1 MYMYNLNINLKLNY
15 QQSRKNTKPSFA
27 YKKMEEAV
35 NNKGEDL
42 EEKRESTE
50 KRVFKAYNIILNE
63 NIIGEKIYIF
73 LLMLQS
79 IQIMISPIQII
90 LDSSNSD
97 VETVVDIIKLFNYAE
112 YIISLNSLPSYLV
125 AMGTQIAILLFV
137 LICLA
142 IMIKPGN
149 HTDNS
154 QNNSWKPI
162 LQTISTALTLFS
174 TIFFIPSLQLYLT
187 TILCH
192 ENGMSNIQC
201 WSMSHLGIM
210 FLGMFALCLHLCLT
224 YSLTLFFVEDYLFS
238 NIPWAGNNKS
248 TNVLIFFGM
257 LLCAI
262 FSAFRSDISHEI
274 GGYGVVVL
282 MLLFL
287 ITIYY
292 KYEYSITYNKRVQ
305 IGYFWQSGVVIAII
319 FGLLPTQYLDITYRY
334 STFGVSLLL
343 GGTLAYALSCMYE
356 LKMKDLLFVSEK
368 EIRTKKR
375 MNEYLVHL
383 TPLLDNLHMHRW
395 NRYLLHG
402 IRNNHQ
408 QFCQNI
414 LCPCQNSHN
423 FIFNPN
429 YRLIDEYREV
439 ALQFTEL
446 ERIMDKAKISQ
457 VASPLQ
463 LWIAHIQ
470 ANWYQ
475 FIELYIQQ
483 LITRQPRDIYLRLID
498 AYYKEYYLK
507 NYYKSY
513 YSLLQAI
520 YMTKNIRKRFLI
532 YRFTSKLDK
541 NIKVYEANFGN
552 KVELGGF
559 VAFHEKNTRFQHN
572 LRTCTSYVKDF
583 WSNFVSDHLRV
594 KFLFKLS
601 GKISNLFRCIRV
613 GYKELIKQKPTYI
626 KSYSMYGNFLN
637 MVIHTDTD
645 AQQIIGKGEMMKRNS
660 AIFAHC
666 NKEEAS
672 YDINAKAIVIR
683 ISGSLDRL
691 GDIISV
697 NEWAFEISGYTPPEL
712 VVVNIRTIVPPFLA
726 VNHDEYMLRF
736 MRTGKRLLLGIE
748 RLVFIYTKVG
758 YYDPIMLTIKTMAGL
773 TNGLEFVAFIHK
785 NQEIIRNKVKLPYI
799 YSRLNPKINFISVSI
814 EGNIIGLSKRCA
826 NVLGIPHAYFVR
838 KNTLSNDV
846 VPLSVLNPKMLI
858 TAKDS
863 QLEHGL
869 VIEINTEALLR
880 YIDRDYIMPN
890 EIDKMLEN
898 MGILEVYIQL
908 SFVRFGDGSLLKSYS
923 FLIIKKVRDIQSR
936 SGQMLE
942 IRYGMKET
950 NISKGSPSN
959 IQAVPDI
966 AASVSVSSVSSSDL
980 TINNMKRNLVLLQ
993 KPFIIKLFEYLLLS
1007 FGSLTIL
1014 ALIVAYLIFNWDLLV
1029 YFDLFDWI
1037 ITRSVY
1043 FTQIITHFYMMLAAV
1058 NYNLPNTEY
1067 TNDISAYAN
1076 QQLYTKI
1083 DQLSKVQFDITK
1095 VLQGELI
1102 AEDKKDDFKE
1112 QVDTKLLNPDFTYTV
1127 HHQDLDVTILQILT
1141 EIISLKDSYKNNLLK
1156 TNALEHNFGLYNSGE
1171 KVLNKGNR
1179 TPTFEEIQIFSIL
1192 YNGADPHTLDYIHE
1206 MSEIGADF
1214 IYKFI
1219 AKREQIL
1226 YIFGIIFP
1234 VVLLILIILLI
1245 VMHIKIQDGKKDFLC
1260 IFAEIPA
1267 IVVNEMIE
1275 HCQQFENEELESQ
1288 KEKLADYEEDK
1299 HKNNHKDKEA
1309 MREEILERNI
1319 MEKTHNDN
1327 ESISDDVENKQL
1339 LGENIAA
1346 QKAILFQDFHNNES
1360 DSEEQELEF
1369 RLDGSPKSEEINKS
1383 FGSDEVLVKNDNT
1396 RMEEQKFLNLFEEE
1410 ENDAKK
1416 RKLERERKTNEEADK
1431 KEKKKKISSYSW
1443 GIDGISLLVL
1453 LLIGIIGTLKGGSN
1467 YIQMKV
1473 INTNGEMV
1481 QHLEN
1486 QYDLILC
1493 LSYTLTFVLT
1503 YQQKMTPLPL
1513 LEGEDPI
1520 HHFQEYYGKSIL
1532 AMEDVVHSKY
1542 KSSKLVDSLKSTLQ
1556 NLFTPTYCE
1565 YVQNII
1571 YISPAQCRTICSQT
1585 NSEGLKNALHYTSY
1599 ILWQKYLNAQE
1610 LVIRTEEWRAAQQS
1624 TDLVEL
1630 YLNIEKVIIPTVEDM
1645 IQDSLGKIKN
1655 TLETQERMRF
1665 LILIIEIV
1673 VYIILLIIIEIF
1685 FVKLQQK
1692 EIFIFKGI
1700 LNLIPLDL
1708 IRQNPQTKEQIY
1720 KYAKVF
1726 M

>member
-1 MYMYNLNINLKLNY
+1 
-15 QQSRKNTKPSFA
+15 
-27 YKKMEEAV
+27 MEEAV

-475 FIELYIQQ
+475 FIELYIQG
-483 LITRQPRDIYLRLID
+483 LIRWQPRDIYLRLID

-507 NYYKSY
+507 SYYRSY
-513 YSLLQAI
+513 YSLLQVAYLNFSI
-520 YMTKNIRKRFLI
+520 QERFLI
-532 YRFTSKLDK
+532 YRLTTILDK
-541 NIKVYEANFGN
+541 NIKEEERRLTGN
-552 KVELGGF
+552 RVDLAGF
-559 VAFHEKNTRFQHN
+559 VAFHEKNKRFQIN
-572 LRTCTSYVKDF
+572 LRTCTRCVKDF
-583 WSNFVSDHLRV
+583 WANFLSDHLHV
-594 KFLFKLS
+594 KSLFQLS
-601 GKISNLFRCIRV
+601 CKISNLLGCIKT
-613 GYKELIKQKPTYI
+613 GYKELTTLKPTYI
-626 KSYSMYGNFLN
+626 KSYSLYGNFLG
-637 MVIHTDTD
+637 MVLHNESD
-645 AQQIIGKGEMMKRNS
+645 AQQIIEKGEMMQRNS
-660 AIFAHC
+660 AIFAHS
-666 NKEEAS
+666 NKENAS
-672 YDINAKAIVIR
+672 YDINAKAMVIR
-683 ISGSLDRL
+683 ITGSLDRL
-691 GDIISV
+691 GDVISV
-697 NEWAFEISGYTPPEL
+697 NEWAFEISGHTPEEL
-712 VVVNIRTIVPPFLA
+712 AIANIRTIVPPFLA
-726 VNHDEYMLRF
+726 VNHDEYMMRF
-736 MRTGKRLLLGIE
+736 LRTGKRNVLGVE
-748 RLVFIYTKVG
+748 RLVFIYTKAG
-758 YYDPIMLTIKTMAGL
+758 YYDPVMITMKTMGGL
-773 TNGLEFVAFIHK
+773 ENGLEFVAFIHK
-785 NQEIIRNKVKLPYI
+785 NQDIIRRQLNLPYL
-799 YSRLNPKINFISVSI
+799 YSRSNPKINFISVTVS
-814 EGNIIGLSKRCA
+814 GIIVGLSKRCA
-826 NVLGIPHAYFVR
+826 NVFGIPHNYFVR
-838 KNTLSNDV
+838 KNSLSSDV
-846 VPLSVLNPKMLI
+846 VPLTVLNPKMLVSEM
-858 TAKDS
+858 DS
-863 QLEHGL
+863 QLLHGL
-869 VIEINTEALLR
+869 VIELNTEALVK
-880 YIDRDYIMPN
+880 YIDRDYIL
-890 EIDKMLEN
+890 EEEVEEMLQK
-898 MGILEVYIQL
+898 MGILEVYIRL
-908 SFVRFGDGSLLKSYS
+908 IFVTFSDGTTFKSYN
-923 FLIIKKVRDIQSR
+923 FIVLKKVKDIKTRSAELLDIRGEMKDNNKSR
-936 SGQMLE
+936 ASLNKQPL
-942 IRYGMKET
+942 
-950 NISKGSPSN
+950 
-959 IQAVPDI
+959 PDI
-966 AASVSVSSVSSSDL
+966 AASVATSSVSSVEFAVN
-980 TINNMKRNLVLLQ
+980 TMKRNLIKLQ
-993 KPFIIKLFEYLLLS
+993 KPALIKLFEI
-1007 FGSLTIL
+1007 IL
-1014 ALIVAYLIFNWDLLV
+1014 LIFGGFTIAALLGAYIVSNWDLLV
-1029 YFDLFDWI
+1029 YFDFFDSI
-1037 ITRSVY
+1037 IVRSVY
-1043 FTQIITHFYMMLAAV
+1043 FAQIINNFYIMLAAL
-1058 NYNLPNTEY
+1058 NYDLPNTEY

-1127 HHQDLDVTILQILT
+1127 HCHNSSNIDRNNISKGQLQ
-1141 EIISLKDSYKNNLLK
+1141 E
-1156 TNALEHNFGLYNSGE
+1156 
-1171 KVLNKGNR
+1171 
-1179 TPTFEEIQIFSIL
+1179 
-1192 YNGADPHTLDYIHE
+1192 
-1206 MSEIGADF
+1206 
-1214 IYKFI
+1214 
-1219 AKREQIL
+1219 
-1226 YIFGIIFP
+1226 
-1234 VVLLILIILLI
+1234 
-1245 VMHIKIQDGKKDFLC
+1245 
-1260 IFAEIPA
+1260 
-1267 IVVNEMIE
+1267 
-1275 HCQQFENEELESQ
+1275 
-1288 KEKLADYEEDK
+1288 
-1299 HKNNHKDKEA
+1299 
-1309 MREEILERNI
+1309 
-1319 MEKTHNDN
+1319 
-1327 ESISDDVENKQL
+1327 
-1339 LGENIAA
+1339 
-1346 QKAILFQDFHNNES
+1346 
-1360 DSEEQELEF
+1360 
-1369 RLDGSPKSEEINKS
+1369 
-1383 FGSDEVLVKNDNT
+1383 
-1396 RMEEQKFLNLFEEE
+1396 
-1410 ENDAKK
+1410 
-1416 RKLERERKTNEEADK
+1416 
-1431 KEKKKKISSYSW
+1431 
-1443 GIDGISLLVL
+1443 
-1453 LLIGIIGTLKGGSN
+1453 
-1467 YIQMKV
+1467 
-1473 INTNGEMV
+1473 
-1481 QHLEN
+1481 
-1486 QYDLILC
+1486 
-1493 LSYTLTFVLT
+1493 
-1503 YQQKMTPLPL
+1503 
-1513 LEGEDPI
+1513 
-1520 HHFQEYYGKSIL
+1520 
-1532 AMEDVVHSKY
+1532 
-1542 KSSKLVDSLKSTLQ
+1542 
-1556 NLFTPTYCE
+1556 
-1565 YVQNII
+1565 
-1571 YISPAQCRTICSQT
+1571 
-1585 NSEGLKNALHYTSY
+1585 
-1599 ILWQKYLNAQE
+1599 
-1610 LVIRTEEWRAAQQS
+1610 
-1624 TDLVEL
+1624 
-1630 YLNIEKVIIPTVEDM
+1630 
-1645 IQDSLGKIKN
+1645 
-1655 TLETQERMRF
+1655 
-1665 LILIIEIV
+1665 
-1673 VYIILLIIIEIF
+1673 
-1685 FVKLQQK
+1685 
-1692 EIFIFKGI
+1692 
-1700 LNLIPLDL
+1700 
-1708 IRQNPQTKEQIY
+1708 
-1720 KYAKVF
+1720 
-1726 M
+1726 